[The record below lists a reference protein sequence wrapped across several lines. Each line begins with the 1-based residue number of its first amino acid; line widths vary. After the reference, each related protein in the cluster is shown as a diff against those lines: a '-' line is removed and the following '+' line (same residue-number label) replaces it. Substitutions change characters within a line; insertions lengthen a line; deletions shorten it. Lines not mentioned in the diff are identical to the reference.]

1 MAFAQY
7 LFTFK
12 RREVVT
18 NLKKNPSKLLWIL
31 QYVSQQKK
39 NLLALEGARLSWPFS
54 GYIDLLKLKSSMY
67 R

>member
-18 NLKKNPSKLLWIL
+18 NLKNTPPKLLWIL
-31 QYVSQQKK
+31 QYVLQQQKK
-39 NLLALEGARLSWPFS
+39 PL
-54 GYIDLLKLKSSMY
+54 
-67 R
+67 